1 MVKSV
6 SYHVLDM
13 ASLAGLGSMTLK
25 YNLILSNSLIILLI
39 IANTITLIFSN
50 VLNYSQLLWQKLIY
64 HNSITSVFIF
74 KNLESNYIYE

>member
-50 VLNYSQLLWQKLIY
+50 VVNYSQLLWQKLIY